1 MSQFKPDWNILK
13 AGSLGSCSQ
22 AGDFTGPKKGGQG
35 SRHGEREGRGKRKRE
50 RVPMQG
56 EKERR
61 RKRMGAGEHQHKTSG
76 LYREE
81 PLGYKFSRQTVNHDY
96 KNTPWCCLQF

>member
-35 SRHGEREGRGKRKRE
+35 SRHGEGESEKVGKERKISNRE
-50 RVPMQG
+50 RKKG
-56 EKERR
+56 EEEGPICLDHIGTSLWGER
-61 RKRMGAGEHQHKTSG
+61 KPSPWAGKFG
-76 LYREE
+76 V
-81 PLGYKFSRQTVNHDY
+81 GYAQ
-96 KNTPWCCLQF
+96 